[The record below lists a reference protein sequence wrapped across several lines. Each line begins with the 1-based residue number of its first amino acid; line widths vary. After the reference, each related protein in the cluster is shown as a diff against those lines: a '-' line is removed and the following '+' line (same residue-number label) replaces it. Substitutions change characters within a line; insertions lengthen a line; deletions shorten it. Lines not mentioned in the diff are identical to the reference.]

1 MSPDQLEQERR
12 FGRLAAAAA
21 VVSAVSLYAGVLWAQ
36 LSYAD
41 APDNKTAR
49 LRYFDQ
55 HAGEIV
61 GSAAVQALGWLLLTV
76 VAVYLYRAIRA
87 RRPDEPHVVLV
98 VGVYGPVALA
108 AVTLAR
114 AIALTVIS
122 GDFASSPSQTLESA
136 DDALKDPALLI
147 PQFVGISAVLALAF
161 WLVKGSLDAMRV
173 GLLTRFMGV
182 LGIGIAVA
190 LVLQFGSLILPLWLL
205 ALAVLF
211 LRRWPRGTPPAWEA
225 GKAIPWEPA
234 RPRPAEEPEPEQ
246 LGPGGN
252 NGEVEPVGP
261 GVRRAGRRRGRRN
274 R

>member
-12 FGRLAAAAA
+12 FGRIAAAAA
-21 VVSAVSLYAGVLWAQ
+21 VISAVSLYAGVLWAQ

-41 APDNKTAR
+41 APDNKPAR

-55 HAGEIV
+55 HAGEIL
-61 GSAAVQALGWLLLTV
+61 GSAAVQALGWLVLTV
-76 VAVYLYRAIRA
+76 VAVHLYRAIKA
-87 RRPDEPHVVLV
+87 RRPDEPLVLLV
-98 VGVYGPVALA
+98 LGVYGPLVLA
-108 AVTLAR
+108 AITLAR
-114 AIALTVIS
+114 AVALTVIS
-122 GDFASSPSQTLESA
+122 GDFASSASQTLAAA
-136 DDALKDPALLI
+136 DDALKDPALVI

-205 ALAVLF
+205 ALALLF
-211 LRRWPRGTPPAWEA
+211 LRRWPGGTPPAWEA
-225 GKAIPWEPA
+225 GQAIPWEPSGSRA
-234 RPRPAEEPEPEQ
+234 QEAPEPEQ
-246 LGPGGN
+246 PAPSGN

-261 GVRRAGRRRGRRN
+261 GVRRAGRRRGRWSR
-274 R
+274 